1 MQINKE
7 SFVFFALVVA
17 VAVLINV
24 HNIMVLAVF
33 ASIALLLCYKTFIQS
48 VKAVL
53 FFNVGITLGYIVESL
68 MLDRSFGAYII
79 MFNLRVIDITFL
91 TLYVTS
97 KINIIKALS
106 FSSSLQFL
114 LLATLMQIKSFEKTY
129 EDFVLALQARTRNK
143 LQRKNKK
150 DFIASMFY
158 FFLKKSLHNSKE
170 RTLALKA
177 RGFFD

>member
-7 SFVFFALVVA
+7 SFIFFALLVWVVVLLNIHSTILLGVVA
-17 VAVLINV
+17 V
-24 HNIMVLAVF
+24 M
-33 ASIALLLCYKTFIQS
+33 ALMLSYKIFLKAL
-48 VKAVL
+48 KAVL
-53 FFNVGITLGYIVESL
+53 LFNIGITLGYMIESFLLHHPFLDFIVL
-68 MLDRSFGAYII
+68 
-79 MFNLRVIDITFL
+79 FNLRVVDITFF

-129 EDFVLALQARTRNK
+129 EDFVLALKARTKRKLRQK
-143 LQRKNKK
+143 LQKE
-150 DFIASMFY
+150 FISSMFY